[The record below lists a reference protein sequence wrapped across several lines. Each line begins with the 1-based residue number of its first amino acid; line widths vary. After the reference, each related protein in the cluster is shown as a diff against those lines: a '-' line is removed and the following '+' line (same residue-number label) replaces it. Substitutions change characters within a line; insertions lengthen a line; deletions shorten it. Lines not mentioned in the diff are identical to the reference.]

1 MRVVLHGYE
10 LHGQRRHKMAARL
23 KDKGLEELASF
34 KRRVKR
40 QGAMT
45 RIARENETW
54 LVERVEEIE
63 RYIAKMNELP
73 DRESEYF

>member
-1 MRVVLHGYE
+1 
-10 LHGQRRHKMAARL
+10 MAARL

-45 RIARENETW
+45 RIARENENW
-54 LVERVEEIE
+54 LVEHVEEIE
-63 RYIAKMNELP
+63 RYIAKMSELP
-73 DRESEYF
+73 DRESEFF